1 MAKAKGKGLSLTSK
15 IIIASVVVVGAGLG
29 LYFLLRKK
37 SRSEES
43 KETDTIDTGAGAGS
57 NTGGKQEKKVNV
69 PSQCKPKKAPTELK
83 TAGLVADFQEWL
95 DKTHP
100 LWYLDNKTGKYTN
113 ICVKNVEGKVL
124 DSGKYCG
131 QYGCG
136 TEKAWGIWGAEYKKL
151 KGSSTSTATTTS
163 TTTNTSLSLVPPK
176 ALVGDNLSSLSYK
189 PIVPTNISYAYT
201 YFEGDKYEPTSGFT
215 PEQLDLNL

>member
-15 IIIASVVVVGAGLG
+15 IIIASVVVVGAGVG

-43 KETDTIDTGAGAGS
+43 KETGTADAGAGS
-57 NTGGKQEKKVNV
+57 STGGKQEKKVDV

-100 LWYLDNKTGKYTN
+100 LWYLDKKTGKYTN

-163 TTTNTSLSLVPPK
+163 TTTNTSLSLNPPK

>member
-15 IIIASVVVVGAGLG
+15 IIIASVVVVGAGVG

-43 KETDTIDTGAGAGS
+43 KETETTDTGTTTTKS
-57 NTGGKQEKKVNV
+57 EQKVSVPTG
-69 PSQCKPKKAPTELK
+69 CKPKKAPTELK

-95 DKTHP
+95 DKKHQH
-100 LWYLDNKTGKYTN
+100 WYEDKKTGKYTN
-113 ICVKNVEGKVL
+113 ICVKSTDGRLL
-124 DSGKYCG
+124 DNGKYCG

-136 TEKAWGIWGAEYKKL
+136 TEKAWGIWGGEYVKS
-151 KGSSTSTATTTS
+151 KGSSTSTATSTS
-163 TTTNTSLSLVPPK
+163 ITTNTSLSSVPPK

-189 PIVPTNISYAYT
+189 PILPTNISYAYT

>member
-1 MAKAKGKGLSLTSK
+1 MAVKKTNKALIWT
-15 IIIASVVVVGAGLG
+15 IASVLVVGAGVG
-29 LYFLLRKK
+29 LYFILRKK
-37 SRSEES
+37 KKDERSAEGS
-43 KETDTIDTGAGAGS
+43 GSIDSGAG
-57 NTGGKQEKKVNV
+57 TKEEKKVSV
-69 PSQCKPKKAPTELK
+69 PAQCKPKKAPTELK

-100 LWYLDNKTGKYTN
+100 LWYEDKKTGKYTN
-113 ICVKNVEGKVL
+113 ICVKNVEGKIL

-136 TEKAWGIWGAEYKKL
+136 TEKAWGIWGGEYVKS
-151 KGSSTSTATTTS
+151 KGSSTSTTTPTI
-163 TTTNTSLSLVPPK
+163 TNTSLSLNPPK
-176 ALVGDNLSSLSYK
+176 SLVGDNLSSLAYK

-201 YFEGDKYEPTSGFT
+201 YFEGDKYEPTSSFT

>member
-15 IIIASVVVVGAGLG
+15 IIIASVVVVGAGVG

-43 KETDTIDTGAGAGS
+43 KETGTADAGAGS
-57 NTGGKQEKKVNV
+57 NTGGKQEKKVSV

-136 TEKAWGIWGAEYKKL
+136 TEKAWGIWGAEYKKS

-163 TTTNTSLSLVPPK
+163 TTTNTSLSLNPPK
-176 ALVGDNLSSLSYK
+176 ALVGDNLSSLAYK
-189 PIVPTNISYAYT
+189 PIAPTDISYAYH
-201 YFEGDKYEPTSGFT
+201 YFEGDKYEPTSCFT

>member
-15 IIIASVVVVGAGLG
+15 IIIASVVVVGAGVG

-43 KETDTIDTGAGAGS
+43 KETGTADAGAGS
-57 NTGGKQEKKVNV
+57 STGGKQEKKVDV

-100 LWYLDNKTGKYTN
+100 LWYLDKKTGKYTN